1 MLDDALRA
9 EFAAE
14 SEEHLDAIERALTHG
29 VQDRAGID
37 ALFRAFHSL
46 KGMSDAVGAAGMKA
60 LAHRAE
66 DALGAARQGK
76 LDLAVAAP
84 ALLAAGDA
92 LRAARAALLDEA
104 RDLPAPP
111 DVLAALA
118 KLLTSP
124 APVSA
129 TPPAPAPAAGD
140 PLKATLLSLLRE
152 MAPDIARGRA
162 QPELAAAAREIGL
175 HRLAALLDAP
185 LDAAALGRLSR
196 MQALL
201 AEQAGEP
208 APPGIARDAA
218 AACTAL
224 AAAPHDH
231 RAARDAADAQTDPQ
245 AEAALR
251 QWQDLAFRSGDPDAQ
266 ARLHAALPAWRA
278 ALETGAWPEQ
288 ATPAQQDA
296 RLPADFATSL
306 SADATRR
313 ALAALEAGQALFRVR
328 AQTGG
333 APEDEAALEFWLR
346 GAGEVLGSIPV
357 PGTAQL
363 DLLLASAAP
372 LEGLRAAL
380 KVADPDQRHV
390 VALSPA
396 MADIQAGPASAIVPS
411 LRVRQDVVDN
421 ILALAAEVRAAAAAM
436 SEALR
441 DPAGASAVASL
452 QGMEHRLSGALARQV
467 GAARAQLN
475 GLRNRV
481 ARVDARLALSMRQF
495 DEAILELRVVPVA
508 SLFQRLPRAVR
519 SVAEAAG
526 KPVRLELDG
535 EDVRIDRSLIE
546 LLADPL
552 LHLVRN
558 AVDHGIEPPGQR
570 GAKPAEALL
579 RVAAERIAGQVRITI
594 ADDGRGID
602 AQAVRDTAI
611 TRGLIHAGETL
622 TEAQI
627 HGLLLRPGFSTKQVV
642 TELSGRGVG
651 LDVVHDAVR
660 RAGGHMLIASRRGQ
674 GTTFTLTLPV
684 SAALQPVLLVEAGG
698 HPYGLPASRVLQ
710 VLGAEEEA
718 EGATR
723 LTLEAALGLP
733 PAPAGGTVLLE
744 RAAGALALQVA
755 RVTRRT
761 ELLLRPLHPEL
772 AAMPALS
779 AVGVLGTG
787 EPVLVLEPDGL
798 A

>member
-1 MLDDALRA
+1 MT
-9 EFAAE
+9 EN
-14 SEEHLDAIERALTHG
+14 
-29 VQDRAGID
+29 
-37 ALFRAFHSL
+37 
-46 KGMSDAVGAAGMKA
+46 
-60 LAHRAE
+60 
-66 DALGAARQGK
+66 
-76 LDLAVAAP
+76 
-84 ALLAAGDA
+84 
-92 LRAARAALLDEA
+92 
-104 RDLPAPP
+104 
-111 DVLAALA
+111 
-118 KLLTSP
+118 
-124 APVSA
+124 
-129 TPPAPAPAAGD
+129 
-140 PLKATLLSLLRE
+140 
-152 MAPDIARGRA
+152 
-162 QPELAAAAREIGL
+162 
-175 HRLAALLDAP
+175 
-185 LDAAALGRLSR
+185 
-196 MQALL
+196 
-201 AEQAGEP
+201 
-208 APPGIARDAA
+208 
-218 AACTAL
+218 
-224 AAAPHDH
+224 
-231 RAARDAADAQTDPQ
+231 
-245 AEAALR
+245 
-251 QWQDLAFRSGDPDAQ
+251 
-266 ARLHAALPAWRA
+266 
-278 ALETGAWPEQ
+278 
-288 ATPAQQDA
+288 
-296 RLPADFATSL
+296 
-306 SADATRR
+306 RR
-313 ALAALEAGQALFRVR
+313 R
-328 AQTGG
+328 
-333 APEDEAALEFWLR
+333 
-346 GAGEVLGSIPV
+346 
-357 PGTAQL
+357 
-363 DLLLASAAP
+363 
-372 LEGLRAAL
+372 
-380 KVADPDQRHV
+380 
-390 VALSPA
+390 
-396 MADIQAGPASAIVPS
+396 PASAIVPS

-467 GAARAQLN
+467 GAASAQLN